1 MEEDIKI
8 EDFLVETE
16 AEDVPME
23 VYGILETLIDFV
35 KELK

>member
-1 MEEDIKI
+1 MEDDIKI

-16 AEDVPME
+16 AEDVPVE
-23 VYGILETLIDFV
+23 VYGILESLIDFV

>member
-1 MEEDIKI
+1 MDDDIKI

-23 VYGILETLIDFV
+23 VYGILESLIDFV